1 MECLSLVKQ
10 KLKIA
15 KGKAEDISTS
25 DNFTD
30 NPKKYLSSHRRCLVT
45 PMEESFNQAHTG
57 QVNHDAGSVI
67 NLI

>member
-30 NPKKYLSSHRRCLVT
+30 NPKKYLSSHRRCLIN
-45 PMEESFNQAHTG
+45 PMEESYF
-57 QVNHDAGSVI
+57 SM
-67 NLI
+67 